1 MKKCAMAFFNS
12 LLSGWMLLGLTS
24 GDATA
29 QPRHPTQPKANLILL
44 IGDGMDDVQISI
56 ARNYLKGAR
65 GRLTLDTLPVRSTVQ
80 VLTVDE
86 ADPSRSVYVAD
97 SANSATAM
105 ATGQVTSRGRIATR
119 PRSDEDLETVAE
131 RASAQGFK
139 TGLVTTS
146 SITDATPAAFATHI
160 KLRVCADP
168 AHMID
173 IEYKGIPLGSCPEDL
188 IAAGGLGSIS
198 EQLARSNV
206 DVLLGGGK
214 RHFEVSTENGDETVA
229 ELAEKRGFA
238 VVSNLAEL
246 QAVPLD
252 HKVLGLFADSN
263 LPVRTLGE
271 AGRSGEKADP
281 SLLNSVHWYLGSV
294 ELPDPMICVPNPD
307 YGETPSL
314 KAMTEAALSRLNS
327 NNERG
332 FFLMIESASIDKQ
345 AHARN
350 ACGSIGELE
359 QLEEALQSALAFA
372 QENPNTLILVT
383 ADHGH
388 AAQIVPYNSL
398 FEQFGAPVFSPGHLV
413 RLTTPEGSGLAINYA
428 TNDFIMEEHTG
439 AQVPLMAN
447 EIGHGEIAPMLTQP
461 EIHGIIVEHLD
472 LKPTH

>member
-1 MKKCAMAFFNS
+1 MRKCAMTFFGS
-12 LLSGWMLLGLTS
+12 LLTSCLVLGLIS
-24 GDATA
+24 GNATA
-29 QPRHPTQPKANLILL
+29 QPPEPLQPKANVILL

-65 GRLTLDTLPVRSTVQ
+65 GRLTLDRLPVRSTVQ

-86 ADPSRSVYVAD
+86 ADPSKSVYVAD

-119 PRSDEDLETVAE
+119 PRSDEDLATVAE
-131 RASAQGFK
+131 QASAQGFK

-146 SITDATPAAFATHI
+146 SMTDATPAAFTTHI
-160 KLRVCADP
+160 KLRICADP
-168 AHMID
+168 AHMVD
-173 IEYKGIPLGSCPEDL
+173 VEYRGIPLGSCQEDL
-188 IAAGGLGSIS
+188 IAEGGPGSIS
-198 EQLARSNV
+198 EQLARSKV

-214 RHFEVSTENGDETVA
+214 KHFEVPTESGEETVA
-229 ELAEKRGFA
+229 ELAQANGFA
-238 VVSNLAEL
+238 VVGKLDEL
-246 QAVPLD
+246 QAIPVD
-252 HKVLGLFADSN
+252 QRVLGLFAEST

-294 ELPDPMICVPNPD
+294 ELPEPMICVPNPD

-314 KAMTEAALSRLNS
+314 KAMTEAALSRLAS

-359 QLEEALQSALAFA
+359 QLDEALQSVLAFA
-372 QENPNTLILVT
+372 QENPNTLVLVT

-428 TNDFIMEEHTG
+428 TNDYILEEHTG

-447 EIGHGEIAPMLTQP
+447 EIGQGQIPSMLTQP
-461 EIHGIIVEHLD
+461 EIYEVMVKHLD
-472 LKPTH
+472 LTPAP

>member
-1 MKKCAMAFFNS
+1 MRKWAKT
-12 LLSGWMLLGLTS
+12 LLGTLLTS
-24 GDATA
+24 WVLVALFPGTLTA
-29 QPRHPTQPKANLILL
+29 QPSSPKANVILL

-56 ARNYLKGAR
+56 ARNYLRGAR

-86 ADPSRSVYVAD
+86 KNPSRSVYVAD

-105 ATGQVTSRGRIATR
+105 ATGHVTSRGRIATGAG
-119 PRSDEDLETVAE
+119 SDEDLETVAE
-131 RASAQGFK
+131 RAAKHGYK

-146 SITDATPAAFATHI
+146 SITDATPASFAAHI
-160 KLRVCADP
+160 KLRICADP
-168 AHMID
+168 AHMVD
-173 IEYKGIPLGSCPEDL
+173 VEYKGIPLGSCPEDL
-188 IAAGGLGSIS
+188 IAQGGLGSIS
-198 EQLARSNV
+198 EQLARSKI

-214 RHFEVSTENGDETVA
+214 KHFEVPTESGEETVS
-229 ELAEKRGFA
+229 ELAEQNGFA

-246 QAVPLD
+246 RTTPLD
-252 HKVLGLFADSN
+252 QRVLGLFAEST

-271 AGRSGEKADP
+271 AGRSGEKPDP
-281 SLLNSVHWYLGSV
+281 SLLNSLHWYLGSV
-294 ELPDPMICVPNPD
+294 ELPEPMVCVPNPE
-307 YGETPSL
+307 YGKTPTL
-314 KAMTEAALSRLNS
+314 QAMTEAALQRLNV
-327 NNERG
+327 NNDRG

-359 QLEEALQSALAFA
+359 QLDETLQSVLAFA
-372 QENPNTLILVT
+372 QKNPNTLVLVT

-428 TNDFIMEEHTG
+428 TNDFLMEEHTG

-447 EIGHGEIAPMLTQP
+447 EAGQGQVPAMLTQP
-461 EIHGIIVEHLD
+461 EIHAIIEEHLN
-472 LKPTH
+472 LSAAP